1 MTKFIEWSD
10 ELSVGIE
17 EIDEQHKVLVGL
29 LNDLNDAIREHHG
42 NDACIGVLDRLVE
55 YTRIHFAVE
64 ESLMRIFDFPDYENH
79 KTEHQGLVDE
89 VLSLRHEIVEDH
101 HKISFKLL
109 HFLKMWLTQ
118 HILGSDKGYTAH
130 FLRHGVRAKSGKSGW
145 FKRLWS

>member
-1 MTKFIEWSD
+1 MEQAIVWTD

-29 LNDLNDAIREHHG
+29 LNDLNRAIHEHHG
-42 NDACIGVLDRLVE
+42 NEACLAILDRLVD

-64 ESLMRIFDFPDYENH
+64 ESLMRIFEYPDYENH
-79 KTEHQGLVDE
+79 KAEHEELVEE
-89 VLSLRHEIVEDH
+89 VLGLRREIVEDH
-101 HKISFKLL
+101 RKISFKLL

-118 HILGSDKGYTAH
+118 HIMSSDQEYSEH
-130 FLRHGVRAKSGKSGW
+130 FLKQGMKARGGKTSW